1 MKTKNYNW
9 LIVIVMVLGW
19 GGSAAGEKTEWQ
31 VLQTLRLTAAPL
43 DMIVS
48 ADNRWI
54 YLLDDNGRLLIYDV
68 NGQVKD
74 SIDVGR
80 DVDHIKV
87 GPREDLVFLLSR
99 VSNSVQLIRI
109 NMIEDISLENA
120 PVQGPRDAPVTI
132 AVFSDFQCPYCARL
146 VPVLDQVIAQYPRQ
160 VKIVYKQFP
169 LGIHGFASRAAQF
182 SIAAQRQGKFWEF
195 HDRLFEHYHQL
206 SDQVVE
212 QIRTDLHLDPEKFR
226 SDMLAPGT
234 IAQINADIK
243 NGQQAGVRGTPT
255 VFVNGKLLRDK
266 SIRGFQTAVNS
277 IIRQLAAKK

>member
-54 YLLDDNGRLLIYDV
+54 YLLDDNGRLLIYDA

-80 DVDHIKV
+80 NVDHIKV

-99 VSNSVQLIRI
+99 VSSSVQLIRI

-120 PVQGPRDAPVTI
+120 PVRGPRDAPVTI

-226 SDMLAPGT
+226 SDMMAPGT

>member
-19 GGSAAGEKTEWQ
+19 VGSAAGEKTEWQ

-87 GPREDLVFLLSR
+87 GPSEDLVFLLSR